1 MNRKYS
7 LKRNHDIEKL
17 VKLRQSFGNKSYTLY
32 YAYQDDADPKI
43 AISVSKKFG
52 NAVARNYEKR
62 VVREIVRE
70 YLPELEHLRCLIVIK
85 KDCENK
91 SYIYRK
97 EQLIYLLKK
106 IRRK

>member
-1 MNRKYS
+1 MTNIFKNKLLLTVTGPTAVGKTS
-7 LKRNHDIEKL
+7 LAVEIAQKL
-17 VKLRQSFGNKSYTLY
+17 NTEIISCDSRQVYKEMRIGT
-32 YAYQDDADPKI
+32 
-43 AISVSKKFG
+43 
-52 NAVARNYEKR
+52 AV
-62 VVREIVRE
+62 
-70 YLPELEHLRCLIVIK
+70 PELEHLRCLIVIK